1 MPKAFI
7 LIDVKPGTESQ
18 VQNKV
23 SEIYGVNMC
32 YQTTGDHDLIAFVE
46 AEPYEAFATIV
57 AQIRG
62 VEGVNHTET
71 ELVLK

>member
-1 MPKAFI
+1 MPKAFV
-7 LIDVKPGTESQ
+7 LIDVRPGTESE
-18 VQNKV
+18 VQEK
-23 SEIYGVNMC
+23 ITKLYGVNMC

-62 VEGVNHTET
+62 VDGVDHTET